1 MKKFVLT
8 GQIEGAIRQDGMLGC
23 VVYGPQRL
31 GKSSYAMQVMHQI
44 YGNWPDV
51 LRNTLFRLED
61 VIAIIEQA
69 METDTKVKA
78 VLWDDAGIH
87 AGRLKYFSNR
97 NLVEYL
103 ENLLDTCGLYVH
115 ALLMTSPSVLSLL
128 KCLRTYEFYRTKV
141 YRRDNGYGRFAVS
154 YSSTLLP
161 SGTRLIHRKFRDNYN
176 CKLPDDIWKEYLV
189 KRQGYLR
196 EAVSQLK
203 GLAKAQSQPVTK
215 CSHDGDDLDDSLGL
229 TGELS

>member
-1 MKKFVLT
+1 MTKKFVLT
-8 GQIEGAIRQDGMLGC
+8 GQIEQAIRQDGMVGC
-23 VVYGPQRL
+23 VIYGPQRQ
-31 GKSSYAMQVMHQI
+31 GKSSYGLQVLYQV

-51 LRNTLFRLED
+51 LSHTLFRLED
-61 VIAIIEQA
+61 VIALIEQA
-69 METDTKVKA
+69 IETDTKVKA
-78 VLWDDAGIH
+78 LLWDDAGIH

-128 KCLRTYEFYRTKV
+128 KCLRTYEFYRTKI
-141 YRRDNGYGRFAVS
+141 YRRDSSYGRFAVS

-161 SGTRLIHRKFRDNYN
+161 SGTRLIHRKFRDNY
-176 CKLPDDIWKEYLV
+176 CVKLPDDVWAEYLT
-189 KRQGYLR
+189 KRRGYLK

-203 GLAKAQSQPVTK
+203 NLAHS
-215 CSHDGDDLDDSLGL
+215 DGY
-229 TGELS
+229 ELPDEVEA